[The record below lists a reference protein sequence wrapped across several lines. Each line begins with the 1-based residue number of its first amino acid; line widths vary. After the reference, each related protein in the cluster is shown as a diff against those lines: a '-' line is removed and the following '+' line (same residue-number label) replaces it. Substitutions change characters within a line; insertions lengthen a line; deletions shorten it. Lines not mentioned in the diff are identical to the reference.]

1 MSYKDWGF
9 EKSKPRVEKYPCAT
23 PGCNNFVYF
32 SERDE
37 KFYRE
42 KGWVDEKG
50 NVIKPKRCK
59 ACRERRKAQ
68 RDGGMDQWR

>member
-42 KGWVDEKG
+42 KG
-50 NVIKPKRCK
+50 
-59 ACRERRKAQ
+59 ERRKAQ